1 MRTTTIILST
11 QEFLNIYETFRLHHD
26 NQELDNLGEEMTED
40 MMNKLLDAEDIAW
53 NTISSIVKRE
63 GL

>member
-1 MRTTTIILST
+1 MRTTTITLSI
-11 QEFLNIYETFRLHHD
+11 QEFLNIYETFRLHHN
-26 NQELDNLGEEMTED
+26 NQELDELDGEITED
-40 MMNKLLDAEDIAW
+40 VMNKLLDAEDLAW